1 MKANGVCIEK
11 NQAFCNHGCHKNIFK
26 QKHFSQ
32 ITAWD
37 DTDAEML
44 CAISENAH
52 KRLEALVEANGGY
65 IEQK

>member
-1 MKANGVCIEK
+1 MVFVLKK

-37 DTDAEML
+37 NTDAEML
-44 CAISENAH
+44 YAISNNSR
-52 KRLEALVEANGGY
+52 KRSEAMVEANGRY